1 MKLKA
6 GDRLTTKED
15 PTYRS
20 QYLVFNQ
27 GALLMWY
34 SENLCRTLNVV
45 WKDMVGDKGYSLPRS
60 SN

>member
-6 GDRLTTKED
+6 VGWLTIKQD

-20 QYLVFNQ
+20 QYLILNQ
-27 GALLMWY
+27 RVLLMWY

-45 WKDMVGDKGYSLPRS
+45 WKDMVRDKRYSLLRS
-60 SN
+60 NN